1 MADNSTTP
9 VEKKRHGVPNWMP
22 LIGLMAA
29 FAVALLV
36 GATVCPT
43 LTAILLP
50 PGPRLPP
57 GNVTERS
64 HESLTKGDDEWLYGT
79 NLDGC
84 AVAAFY
90 QDWLKD
96 CSYTPNVSCRNGAT
110 QSIIGEPGN
119 SYQVA
124 TCRGKQSVGTGSF
137 AWTVY
142 VSSGY
147 STEDKTLFRLVREV
161 GN

>member
-1 MADNSTTP
+1 MADNAPENTN
-9 VEKKRHGVPNWMP
+9 KKREGVPNWMP

-29 FAVALLV
+29 FVVAILV

-43 LTAILLP
+43 LSAIILP
-50 PGPRLPP
+50 PGPKLPP
-57 GNVTERS
+57 GNVAELS

-79 NLDGC
+79 DQDGC
-84 AVAAFY
+84 AVAMFY
-90 QDWLKD
+90 KDWLKD
-96 CSYTPNVSCRNGAT
+96 CSFAPNVSCKSGST
-110 QSIIGEPGN
+110 ESIIGEQGN

-124 TCRGKQSVGTGSF
+124 TCRGRQSVGTGTF

-147 STEDKTLFRLVREV
+147 STGNKTLFRLVREV